1 MMVTKVTRAPGTDAR
16 RELPSGR
23 SSGVRGV
30 RPTPTGR
37 PSVSSRSPAPAA
49 PVACSPLPSPPGRA
63 LRCVSRSP
71 AAPSSLLCD
80 ALFLLFLHRLSPRRS
95 HTGPLVRSD
104 LRAPLGLGSHRLP
117 WFPLSGKH
125 AGRTCLPFPQMTS
138 LLTSTPLMGQPPSSA
153 LAVPTPP
160 P

>member
-16 RELPSGR
+16 RELPGGR

-37 PSVSSRSPAPAA
+37 LSVSSRSPAPAA
-49 PVACSPLPSPPGRA
+49 PVACSPLPSPPGWA

-80 ALFLLFLHRLSPRRS
+80 VLFLLFLHRLSPRRS

-104 LRAPLGLGSHRLP
+104 LRAPLGLGSHRFP
-117 WFPLSGKH
+117 WFPLSSKH